1 VDVALLG
8 WLALFA
14 LVAAVIIG
22 AGAMLARSGDRIA
35 DRTGLGGLL
44 VGVVLIAA
52 ATSLPEIA
60 VTVSAAID
68 GAADLAVGNLLG
80 SNMANM
86 ALLAVVDLAYRGR
99 VWHHLSPG
107 HGRTAAAGIALTAI
121 AVLAILQPATLAIGW
136 IGVASIVIFF
146 GYLALLAW
154 TQGSATP
161 VVSAGATSHAEAELG
176 TSHGG
181 APSPVAVVVPP
192 AAPGPTRASAA
203 TVRRDLAT
211 VGVAAVIIL
220 VAAPF
225 LVMAAE
231 GIASASGLGQTF
243 VGASF
248 LAFATSLPELATAV
262 AAARIGA
269 FDLAVGSLLGSNA
282 FNMAT
287 ILVADLAYTSGPIL
301 SAVDTSQAFVGV
313 SAILL
318 MALASAAIAHAART
332 RSVRW
337 ELSSL
342 MTLAT
347 YALLMYLI
355 WTGSD

>member
-1 VDVALLG
+1 
-8 WLALFA
+8 
-14 LVAAVIIG
+14 
-22 AGAMLARSGDRIA
+22 
-35 DRTGLGGLL
+35 
-44 VGVVLIAA
+44 
-52 ATSLPEIA
+52 
-60 VTVSAAID
+60 
-68 GAADLAVGNLLG
+68 
-80 SNMANM
+80 
-86 ALLAVVDLAYRGR
+86 
-99 VWHHLSPG
+99 
-107 HGRTAAAGIALTAI
+107 
-121 AVLAILQPATLAIGW
+121 
-136 IGVASIVIFF
+136 
-146 GYLALLAW
+146 
-154 TQGSATP
+154 
-161 VVSAGATSHAEAELG
+161 
-176 TSHGG
+176 
-181 APSPVAVVVPP
+181 
-192 AAPGPTRASAA
+192 
-203 TVRRDLAT
+203 
-211 VGVAAVIIL
+211 
-220 VAAPF
+220 
-225 LVMAAE
+225 MAAE